1 MASSFY
7 TNILNRLIEIRDE
20 RATHA
25 NTATRVGT
33 ALIDMLL
40 FFVDGFLSRT
50 DPDTAQGKITFADG
64 AKFGDDHGIDA
75 NGDATLHNVA
85 VANDQAQ
92 GEVVATF
99 GNTKD
104 SLQDGTGTLI
114 TDDGRVQTTKME
126 VRGTLTV
133 LDLIASQIHS
143 LDGYYYFSDTMKIET
158 VTKLVMEGSGT
169 QTSYHIYDE
178 TEDAGVPDEDIRYLL
193 TFEKEYDND
202 FLKFYDEDVI
212 LSIATDIEDRT
223 AQREVTEGGNTG
235 LHDITSWSWMH
246 INATTEQDKQLWAD
260 WLNDLTPEGASN
272 LGALVTLYPNDAE
285 SGVVGN
291 TAPQEGKYVTRRGN
305 RITDPESPN
314 YKGERQNSWCISVE
328 EGRLTYYINQTTPT
342 TGDENYG
349 IAIGKLPDIKPVSN
363 LGLEGEIGIYAK
375 NLLVENLY
383 TIRWAGNVKRVTI
396 DKGKWSQADAA
407 NGAYF
412 YKRDTDGSSV
422 VTYTN
427 VQVTHNGCVWQST
440 GTRTTDGTTAIT
452 SEPVLGSTDWVFISG
467 QTHDVH
473 YYATTETK
481 NLDEGGVDMGADPVL
496 WKEDQSYFLFKTIS
510 GTENPYYYC
519 ALRPYMWRKTYRYAQ
534 ASDDIGDHYEDEVPS
549 DGLTIVE
556 EAHLIGVYGETG
568 VNYICQTEKDYIA
581 IDTATDKG
589 EFGGS
594 IRFYTDNGGVRNAFP
609 CYCRVYKRTG
619 DTRTLLFNGAN
630 LAIFSMPYREIE
642 STVDV
647 VELFAASSINASNP
661 DEMVDTYL
669 IKKEIPLIKAAK
681 GDKGD
686 KGDKGLAGPV
696 VRVHQNVIPNGM
708 NFFDGTET
716 AVAVRYK
723 DYIVVGYP
731 QSLVQSGYMAYECI
745 YGFHYQSDSDLDL
758 AATFPTPGE
767 LTQYLTTTGSGTLA
781 GDLGLT
787 HAPFQ
792 PISVNA
798 LSAFFTYLIAQ
809 NAYIRMLTGSNFVIT
824 DNVGTILAGMGNRV
838 DGDGNQYYLWSG
850 GQDADS
856 ATFKVFADGRLS
868 AVVGEFSGLVKSR
881 KNVITKLNVAEYT
894 EYVPDLYHNA
904 TASSQ
909 NNYDPSIVGT
919 GSAPS
924 NVSAWVACFRGVL
937 QFKNG
942 KLGQNMLLYATPNST
957 ELIYQGSSILK
968 YPQGYPTFDLP
979 NYMGEVNGYGTYTHY
994 NDNIVFNLPFF
1005 PNVNS
1010 DYHTMSEMDTL
1021 FTVDNYRI
1029 WKYLRCCANNEGGTP
1044 TNAEWASI
1052 NAPAASM
1059 PSIMGNDIEWQVWKL
1074 KWMGEMLEAARSIVG
1089 CKITIRACTMD
1100 SGQSVIF
1107 RGVCRNTPSDG
1118 CNIASLIDD
1127 YEWSPAGNIETSV
1140 TLECKEFTFRG
1151 NNDTTYA
1158 GIAWFPTTSNYG
1170 YYDRYTIGLPDINE

>member
-64 AKFGDDHGIDA
+64 AKFGDNHGIDA

-104 SLQDGTGTLI
+104 SLQVGTGTLI

-143 LDGYYYFSDTMKIET
+143 LDGYYYFSDTMKIES
-158 VTKLVMEGSGT
+158 VTKVVMEGSGT

-246 INATTEQDKQLWAD
+246 INATTEQDKQLWNN
-260 WLNDLTPEGASN
+260 WLSDLTPEGASN
-272 LGALVTLYPNDAE
+272 LGALVTLYPSDAE

-291 TAPQEGKYVTRRGN
+291 TPPQEGTYVTRRGN

-396 DKGKWSQADAA
+396 DKGEWNQADAA

-481 NLDEGGVDMGADPVL
+481 NLDEGGVDMGSDPVL
-496 WKEDQSYFLFKTIS
+496 WKEDQSYFLSKTIS

-519 ALRPYMWRKTYRYAQ
+519 ALRPYMWRKTFRYAQ

-549 DGLTIVE
+549 DGLTVVE

-568 VNYICQTEKDYIA
+568 VNYFITSTYDHIALDQSETSKTITE
-581 IDTATDKG
+581 T
-589 EFGGS
+589 FS
-594 IRFYTDNGGVRNAFP
+594 FFTDNGGVRTPFQ
-609 CYCRVYKRTG
+609 CYAIVRKRTKSG
-619 DTRTLLFNGAN
+619 EYSYIFHRFYGTGTSETAITVTDTDD
-630 LAIFSMPYREIE
+630 AIEIYCN
-642 STVDV
+642 
-647 VELFAASSINASNP
+647 SSGQ
-661 DEMVDTYL
+661 DMTTTYL
-669 IKKEIPLIKAAK
+669 IKKEIPIIKAAK
-681 GDKGD
+681 GEPGD
-686 KGDKGLAGPV
+686 RGLSGPLS
-696 VRVHQNVIPNGM
+696 RLFTDELINGM
-708 NFFDGTET
+708 TYYAGET
-716 AVAVRYK
+716 IAGSSILYQ
-723 DYIVVGYP
+723 DYIAIPCAGFGTSGIVVYRCTGMFTYT
-731 QSLVQSGYMAYECI
+731 GATMHI
-745 YGFHYQSDSDLDL
+745 SDNYKTIGDID
-758 AATFPTPGE
+758 TFMTEQVG
-767 LTQYLTTTGSGTLA
+767 TGHL
-781 GDLGLT
+781 
-787 HAPFQ
+787 FERVE
-792 PISVNA
+792 VNA
-798 LSAFFTYLIAQ
+798 ASAFFTYLIAQ
-809 NAYIRMLTGSNFVIT
+809 NAFIRMLTGSNFVIT
-824 DNVGTILAGMGNRV
+824 DNLGTILAGMGNRV
-838 DGDGNQYYLWSG
+838 DGDGKQYYLWSG
-850 GQDADS
+850 GQDADG
-856 ATFKVFADGRLS
+856 ATFKVYADGTIDAMRGS
-868 AVVGEFSGLVKSR
+868 FSGFLTSKETVITG
-881 KNVITKLNVAEYT
+881 KNVLEYIEDGINPHNGERT
-894 EYVPDLYHNA
+894 YVFDMDKVGA
-904 TASSQ
+904 TIAFYQ
-909 NNYDPSIVGT
+909 EIAGVTFEGRTD
-919 GSAPS
+919 
-924 NVSAWVACFRGVL
+924 VS
-937 QFKNG
+937 
-942 KLGQNMLLYATPNST
+942 M
-957 ELIYQGSSILK
+957 
-968 YPQGYPTFDLP
+968 YP
-979 NYMGEVNGYGTYTHY
+979 VGYGEIRTPMDE
-994 NDNIVFNLPFF
+994 DNVGDALYFNLPYDIGGIT
-1005 PNVNS
+1005 S
-1010 DYHTMSEMDTL
+1010 
-1021 FTVDNYRI
+1021 NYRSTFTGRFSVNTGI
-1029 WKYLRCCANNEGGTP
+1029 NDGGLGLYRYFLTKDAETTVSVAEAMDKQTSDIPTSSDDAWWLYPFQYVATLGKKSRQLVGSKIVFRLYGQIFNGLTFTGICFENGGPTTLYETYTFEELKVELGLGEKTEYNAAN
-1044 TNAEWASI
+1044 
-1052 NAPAASM
+1052 
-1059 PSIMGNDIEWQVWKL
+1059 L
-1074 KWMGEMLEAARSIVG
+1074 L
-1089 CKITIRACTMD
+1089 
-1100 SGQSVIF
+1100 
-1107 RGVCRNTPSDG
+1107 
-1118 CNIASLIDD
+1118 
-1127 YEWSPAGNIETSV
+1127 
-1140 TLECKEFTFRG
+1140 TLECKLFEHRDGNDNVDYTYIGWVPTFS
-1151 NNDTTYA
+1151 
-1158 GIAWFPTTSNYG
+1158 FLG